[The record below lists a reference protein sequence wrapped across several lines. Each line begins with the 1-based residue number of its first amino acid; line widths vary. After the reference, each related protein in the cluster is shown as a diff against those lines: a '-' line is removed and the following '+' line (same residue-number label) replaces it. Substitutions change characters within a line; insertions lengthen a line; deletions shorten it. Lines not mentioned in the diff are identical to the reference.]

1 MNNALL
7 LGSVLDLK
15 AAAPLKASL
24 LEHRGEDVRI
34 DASAVQ
40 RLGALCLQLL
50 LAAKRTWAEEGHAFD
65 IQPRSDAFDDGVRL
79 FGAASRLG
87 DTAIPGEAS

>member
-1 MNNALL
+1 MPNSLM

-34 DASAVQ
+34 DASSVN
-40 RLGALCLQLL
+40 RLGGLCLQLL
-50 LAAKRTWAEEGHAFD
+50 LAAQKAWAEDGLAFA
-65 IQPRSDAFDDGVRL
+65 IQPRSDAFTDSVRL
-79 FGAASRLG
+79 FGAAARLDAATPYG
-87 DTAIPGEAS
+87 DAL